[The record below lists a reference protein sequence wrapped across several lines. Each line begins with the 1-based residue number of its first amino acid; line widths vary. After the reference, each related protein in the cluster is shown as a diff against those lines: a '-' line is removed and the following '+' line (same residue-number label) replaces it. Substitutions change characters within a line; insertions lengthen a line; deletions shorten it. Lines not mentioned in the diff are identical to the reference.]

1 MDGKQWAEKIV
12 QVQSGLL
19 TATEAARQLG
29 VSRKTYYKRE
39 NRALSGL
46 MAGAQDL
53 ESGRPGK
60 VVDEEK
66 AALRQRVEDLEK
78 EVLVL
83 QQTLRIREIL
93 GQSAGKEKRRKR
105 PDAQVPE
112 ETEKRGVSGQ
122 GTAGDRES
130 SGNLEGVL
138 SDGEAEKT
146 EKPEIAGSER
156 EKGNASGAEYGLE
169 KKRARQ
175 DE

>member
-46 MAGAQDL
+46 MKGVQDR
-53 ESGRPGK
+53 ESGRPGTT
-60 VVDEEK
+60 VDEEK
-66 AALRQRVEDLEK
+66 EALKRRIEDLEK
-78 EVLVL
+78 EKLVL

-93 GQSAGKEKRRKR
+93 GQSEVREKQRKR
-105 PDAQVPE
+105 PEEVPPSSEERKECGLSEQV
-112 ETEKRGVSGQ
+112 
-122 GTAGDRES
+122 
-130 SGNLEGVL
+130 
-138 SDGEAEKT
+138 
-146 EKPEIAGSER
+146 IAGSEGQAG
-156 EKGNASGAEYGLE
+156 EASGIEYGLE

-175 DE
+175 GE